1 MRNNTIMKILV
12 STDIS
17 KEESGKLHTI
27 EDVRNYV
34 INTDS
39 SPSEH
44 HAYRLDE
51 YMGEEKAKMSCND
64 FATADVFESKGVKY
78 LHVGFTCLE
87 MYNTDEDGDFIDGS
101 DYDDFADFT
110 EEQTRTILDFIS

>member
-1 MRNNTIMKILV
+1 MRNTQIMKILV

-17 KEESGKLHTI
+17 KEESRKLHTI

-34 INTDS
+34 INEDS

-44 HAYRLDE
+44 QAYRLDQ
-51 YMGEEKAKMSCND
+51 YMGEEKAKTSCND
-64 FATADVFESKGVKY
+64 FATADVFRSKGVEY

-87 MYNTDEDGDFIDGS
+87 MYNTDEDGEFIDGS
-101 DYDDFADFT
+101 DYDDYAKFT
-110 EEQTRTILDFIS
+110 EDQVKTILDFIS